1 MSKVFIVGGAG
12 KVGRRLAQRLSQ
24 RGHQALALHRKPEQ
38 AQELQALGARPVL
51 GSLLELDAD
60 GLAQLLS
67 LIHI

>member
-38 AQELQALGARPVL
+38 AQELQALGA
-51 GSLLELDAD
+51 
-60 GLAQLLS
+60 LS